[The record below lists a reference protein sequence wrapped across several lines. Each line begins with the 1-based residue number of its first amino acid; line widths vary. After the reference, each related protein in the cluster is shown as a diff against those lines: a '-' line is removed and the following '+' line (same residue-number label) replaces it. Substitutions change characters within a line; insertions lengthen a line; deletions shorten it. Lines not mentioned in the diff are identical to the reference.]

1 MRIDKRATVRS
12 KEERGRRSKNLSALG
27 EPRCSKCCS
36 TMPLQELETDRAAG
50 HLGEVSVVEADATH
64 ALTSRV
70 RVSFRIELPDVSEV
84 SV

>member
-1 MRIDKRATVRS
+1 
-12 KEERGRRSKNLSALG
+12 
-27 EPRCSKCCS
+27 
-36 TMPLQELETDRAAG
+36 MPLQELETDRAAG

-70 RVSFRIELPDVSEV
+70 RVSSRIELPDVSEV